1 MGDFHLNLL
10 NVESNSKTGNFLD
23 ILALYSLMPNITKPT
38 RATEE
43 TSTLIDIFLDNIKE
57 NLDTIS
63 EILYTNIIDHFPI
76 FYTEYSSSV
85 DNTEQCSN
93 KLCRQIV
100 NITGILY
107 CCAPTHKKLSQNFM
121 DSFHIS
127 ITLVFPL
134 KFSNW
139 II

>member
-23 ILALYSLMPNITKPT
+23 VLALYSLMPNITKPT

-43 TSTLIDIFLDNIKE
+43 TSTLIDNIFLDNIKE

-93 KLCRQIV
+93 KLYRQISKY
-100 NITGILY
+100 NWDIILL
-107 CCAPTHKKLSQNFM
+107 CTDSQEAF
-121 DSFHIS
+121 SKFHGQFSYIYNS
-127 ITLVFPL
+127 GFPP
-134 KFSNW
+134 
-139 II
+139 